1 MFTFC
6 LASAP
11 HILHEC
17 DKLGNR
23 SLFELLCTQSSFE
36 QLIQCTQPLLQ
47 TLSLALQDSSSIA
60 LYSLALA
67 GPAPVSVLLLQL
79 WGQDEGPSSAGGQ
92 KGLLILTHNTTFS
105 YHQPPQWGE
114 DLRHDQSAGGTFCH
128 HDPVRS
134 RSRSDQS

>member
-17 DKLGNR
+17 DTLGNR

-67 GPAPVSVLLLQL
+67 LGRPRTSVCPPFAAVGP
-79 WGQDEGPSSAGGQ
+79 G
-92 KGLLILTHNTTFS
+92 
-105 YHQPPQWGE
+105 
-114 DLRHDQSAGGTFCH
+114 
-128 HDPVRS
+128 
-134 RSRSDQS
+134 